1 LPPPLP
7 PLDTQGGDAG
17 GLPPLPGATPAPA
30 DSGGLPPL
38 PPLP

>member
-17 GLPPLPGATPAPA
+17 VF
-30 DSGGLPPL
+30 PPL